1 METIE
6 KFRIIA
12 TQHQF
17 PKAFILEYF
26 KLGDRLNI
34 ESVEEQKLSTV
45 NELFNLLNTYNL
57 TPDQSHFLKTIN
69 VLQKL
74 YVSNENYDKY
84 ISDETIYDVDFT
96 SGTFN
101 EEKMKALREE
111 MTKENKKNLGK
122 SYIKIFG
129 TVFIVVFLITVFVI
143 WLVKPNEAEIRGES
157 PDSYIV
163 MDSKCG
169 CNSQNGEPKRE
180 AIFNSEYKDKWVTYF
195 GIIELI
201 DDNSLHVNADLGGAS
216 DLTIE
221 FENSKDIYN
230 LKNGS
235 FVAVKFVLR
244 EQGGCFSNYKGDLG
258 KIISTDM
265 VDIKKMIVK

>member
-26 KLGDRLNI
+26 NLGEQINI
-34 ESVEEQKLSTV
+34 GSLEQKELAV
-45 NELFNLLNTYNL
+45 NEIFILLNSYNF
-57 TPDQSHFLKTIN
+57 TAEQSHFLKTRNI
-69 VLQKL
+69 LQKL
-74 YVSNENYDKY
+74 NVTADNYDKFKN
-84 ISDETIYDVDFT
+84 DEIIFDRDFYSQT
-96 SGTFN
+96 YN
-101 EEKMKALREE
+101 EEKEIRFAEE
-111 MTKENKKNLGK
+111 LTKENKKNLGK
-122 SYIKIFG
+122 SYLKIFG
-129 TVFIVVFLITVFVI
+129 TVFIVVFLLTAFVI
-143 WLVKPNEAEIRGES
+143 WLFKPKVAEIRGES

-169 CNSQNGEPKRE
+169 CDSQNGESKRE

-195 GIIELI
+195 GTIASIQ
-201 DDNSLHVNADLGGAS
+201 DNKLSINADLSGVS
-216 DLTIE
+216 DLSVE
-221 FENSKDIYN
+221 FENEKDIYN

-244 EQGGCFSNYKGDLG
+244 EQGGCFSDYEGDMG

-265 VDIKKMIVK
+265 VEIKEMIH

>member
-34 ESVEEQKLSTV
+34 ETTEEIKSTSL
-45 NELFNLLNTYNL
+45 EIMNLLNNYSL
-57 TPDQSHFLKTIN
+57 TPDQRNFLYSIEI
-69 VLQKL
+69 LQKIFVSEENFNK
-74 YVSNENYDKY
+74 YVTE
-84 ISDETIYDVDFT
+84 ETIYDVDFLSKT
-96 SGTFN
+96 YN
-101 EEKMKALREE
+101 EEKVKASSEQMTREH
-111 MTKENKKNLGK
+111 KKKLGK

-129 TVFIVVFLITVFVI
+129 TVFIVVFSLTVFVI

-265 VDIKKMIVK
+265 VEIKKMIVK